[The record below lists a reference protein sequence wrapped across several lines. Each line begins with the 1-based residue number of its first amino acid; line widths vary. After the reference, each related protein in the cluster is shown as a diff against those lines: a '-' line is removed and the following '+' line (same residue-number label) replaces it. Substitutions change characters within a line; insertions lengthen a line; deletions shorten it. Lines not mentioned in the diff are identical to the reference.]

1 MEKLLGLPLDI
12 SLTGHRVDEVIG
24 LVHLLMLILFVGWGI
39 YFILAIVK
47 FRRSKHPKA
56 NYAGVKSRV
65 STWLEAGV
73 AVFEAVL
80 LIGFSIPIW
89 AAYVRVPD
97 PMENPV
103 VIRVAAEQYAW
114 NIHYPGP
121 DGIFGR
127 ADVKFV
133 SADNPLGLD
142 RSDPDGKDDIVM
154 INQMWIP
161 AGRPVLVQLTS
172 KDVIHCF
179 FIPVL
184 RVKQDAIPGQLIPV
198 AFTAMKTGNY
208 EIACA
213 QLCGL
218 GHYRMKGFVTIQMP
232 EEFDKWVRDQA
243 AQRIAAAAPSTARN

>member
-1 MEKLLGLPLDI
+1 MEKLLGLPFDA
-12 SLTGHRVDEVIG
+12 SLTGHRIDEVIS
-24 LVHLLMLILFVGWGI
+24 LVHVLMLILFVGWGI
-39 YFILAIVK
+39 FFILALVK

-56 NYAGVKSRV
+56 TYAGVKSHV

-73 AVFEAVL
+73 ALFEAVL

-121 DGIFGR
+121 DGRFGR
-127 ADVKFV
+127 ADVKLV
-133 SADNPLGLD
+133 TAENPLGMD
-142 RSDPDGKDDIVM
+142 KSDPDGMDDIIT

-161 AGRPVLVQLTS
+161 AGRPILVQLTS

-198 AFTAMKTGNY
+198 PFTAVKTGNY

-218 GHYRMKGFVTIQMP
+218 GHYRMKGFLTIQTP
-232 EEFDKWVRDQA
+232 EEFDKWVRDQESQRVASAAHAA
-243 AQRIAAAAPSTARN
+243 AQN